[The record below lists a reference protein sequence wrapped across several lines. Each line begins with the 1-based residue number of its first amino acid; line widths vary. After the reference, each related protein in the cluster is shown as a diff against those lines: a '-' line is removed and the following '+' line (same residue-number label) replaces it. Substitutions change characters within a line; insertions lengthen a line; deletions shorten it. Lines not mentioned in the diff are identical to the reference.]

1 MCRKFIFWVTFL
13 FFGGKLP
20 LFFYKAIDKNTL
32 IVTAPG
38 SALHAHFYKITLY
51 GPCCLLA
58 VRFNVYPPIIFVAY
72 LVFVKQPT
80 NRVFG
85 YSNVHFPNVMDPSY
99 GAKIINF
106 AYHTTTLASHHLF
119 LGKCTAARQ

>member
-58 VRFNVYPPIIFVAY
+58 VRFNVCPPIIFVGY

-80 NRVFG
+80 NRVFC
-85 YSNVHFPNVMDPSY
+85 YSNINLAYIVDLY
-99 GAKIINF
+99 YLAKFYYLVYYFTIPF
-106 AYHTTTLASHHLF
+106 SHIF
-119 LGKCTAARQ
+119 FRQR